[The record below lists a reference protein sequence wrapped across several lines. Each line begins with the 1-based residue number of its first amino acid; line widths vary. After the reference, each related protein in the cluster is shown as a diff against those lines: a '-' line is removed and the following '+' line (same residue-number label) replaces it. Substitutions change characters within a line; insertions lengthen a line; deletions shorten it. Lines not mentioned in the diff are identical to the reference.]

1 LTIAGKTLEQVVKAN
16 TVAGDSTAGWNML
29 AVNGILPVEKVELV
43 VDMVSEV
50 SYPHD
55 KMEGLWIIDDQRLG
69 VINDDDF
76 ATWTKSNKL
85 EQKYLDTTL
94 SRIDSNTLYIVEGL
108 DLSPVE

>member
-1 LTIAGKTLEQVVKAN
+1 
-16 TVAGDSTAGWNML
+16 
-29 AVNGILPVEKVELV
+29 
-43 VDMVSEV
+43 
-50 SYPHD
+50 
-55 KMEGLWIIDDQRLG
+55 LG

-94 SRIDSNTLYIVEGL
+94 SRIDSSTLYIVEGL